1 MICVLYLPKSR
12 INRRLALKSIYITS
26 VDAYSGKTA
35 MSLVVGRILKER
47 GLKVGY
53 MKPISFQ
60 PWRIGDKITDED
72 AAFVK
77 DILGLDTQ
85 AWELSP
91 IVVDKDYLIEALQS
105 SNQAEMLKTILDKA
119 DEVSADKD
127 VMVYE
132 GGGSLR
138 EGYVFGLPAELVAE
152 NLGSK
157 VLAIVRYKDR
167 RHLLDDV
174 LAAKSRLQDDLGG
187 VIINRVPADAQEF
200 VTKNALP
207 FLKKSEIKV
216 FGVLPETRALGAL
229 TLQEIYEVLDA
240 ELLTESYNPEETVEA
255 LMVGAMTSR
264 AALSRF
270 RKSANKA
277 VITGGD
283 RSDIQLA
290 ALETST
296 SCLILTGNLH
306 PSPLVIK
313 QAEDLNV
320 AIFLVP
326 TPTLETVEKLESLI
340 GKVRIGQQAK
350 LEKFESLVDQFV
362 DMDALL
368 AEFGLAG

>member
-1 MICVLYLPKSR
+1 
-12 INRRLALKSIYITS
+12 
-26 VDAYSGKTA
+26 

-47 GLKVGY
+47 GKKIGY
-53 MKPISFQ
+53 MKPLSFQ

-72 AAFVK
+72 VAFVK
-77 DILGLDTQ
+77 DILGLDAQ
-85 AWELSP
+85 PWDLSP
-91 IVVDKDYLIEALQS
+91 IVVDADYLTEALQS
-105 SNQAEMLKTILDKA
+105 SNQEEMLKSILDKA
-119 DEVSADKD
+119 DEISADKD
-127 VMVYE
+127 VMIFE

-138 EGYVFGLPAELVAE
+138 EGYVFGLPAELVSD

-157 VLAIVRYKDR
+157 VLAIVRYNDR

-174 LAAKSRLQDDLGG
+174 LAAKSRLQDNLGG
-187 VIINRVPADAQEF
+187 VIINRAPANAQDF
-200 VTKNALP
+200 ISKNAIP
-207 FLKKSEIKV
+207 FLNKMEIKV

-229 TLQEIYEVLDA
+229 TLQEIYEVLEA
-240 ELLTESYNPEETVEA
+240 ELLTESYNPEATVEA

-270 RKSANKA
+270 RKQANKA

-313 QAEDLNV
+313 QAEDLGV
-320 AIFLVP
+320 AIFLVH
-326 TPTLETVEKLESLI
+326 TPTLETVEMLEGLI

-350 LEKFESLVDQFV
+350 LEKFENLVQQFV
-362 DMDALL
+362 DVDALL
-368 AEFGLAG
+368 AEFGLAE

>member
-1 MICVLYLPKSR
+1 M
-12 INRRLALKSIYITS
+12 KSIYITS
-26 VDAYSGKTA
+26 VDAFSGKTA
-35 MSLVVGRILKER
+35 MSLVLGRILKER
-47 GLKVGY
+47 GKDIGY
-53 MKPISFQ
+53 MKPLSFQ

-72 AAFVK
+72 AAFVR

-85 AWELSP
+85 PWDLSP
-91 IVVDKDYLIEALQS
+91 IVVNADYLSESLQS
-105 SNQAEMLKTILDKA
+105 PNQEGMLKTILDKA
-119 DEVSADKD
+119 DEVSEGKD
-127 VMVYE
+127 VMIYE

-138 EGYVFGLPAELVAE
+138 EGYVFGLPAELVSD

-157 VLAIVRYKDR
+157 VLALVRYTDR

-174 LAAKSRLQDDLGG
+174 LAAKSRLQDNLGG
-187 VIINRVPADAQEF
+187 VIINRVPATAQEF
-200 VTKNALP
+200 ITKDAIP
-207 FLKKSEIKV
+207 FLKKQGIKI
-216 FGVLPETRALGAL
+216 FGVIPETRALGAL
-229 TLQEIYEVLDA
+229 TNQEIYEVLGA

-255 LMVGAMTSR
+255 LMVGAMTSA

-270 RKSANKA
+270 RKQAHKA

-313 QAEDLNV
+313 QAEDLGV
-320 AIFLVP
+320 AIFLVH
-326 TPTLETVEKLESLI
+326 TPTLETVEKLDGLL

-350 LEKFESLVDQFV
+350 LDKFESLVQQFV
-362 DMDALL
+362 DVDALL
-368 AEFGLAG
+368 EEFGLS